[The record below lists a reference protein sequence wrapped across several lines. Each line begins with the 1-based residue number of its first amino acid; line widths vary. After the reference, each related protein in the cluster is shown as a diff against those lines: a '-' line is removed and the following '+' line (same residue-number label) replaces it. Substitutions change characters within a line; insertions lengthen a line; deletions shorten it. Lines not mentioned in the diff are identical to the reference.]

1 MGFWRAVKGAFVRI
15 TSFYRNS
22 SRIIFLVA
30 LFLAAV
36 LPVAAASTPSVTIII
51 PNSSASTSFGLCWY
65 GSCTP
70 LTVAGNLSVSG
81 GYSGPI
87 YFKGQAVVWVHNVLT
102 GDYVENWTFTS
113 TFQVPIRG
121 GHNPPMNY
129 PGENSAYFSG
139 SYTAPG
145 WGWNIQQWSV
155 TVFAYSDPGYTNLI
169 GSGTTVSSG
178 QSDVY
183 VLAVTV
189 PLFNDT
195 MLGATCQTVQGL
207 CGPGDP
213 NPSPLYGYQLPAGN
227 FYNYVMAIS
236 LVLLAIGALLA
247 YLGKVAGGKQDR
259 NSILM
264 DAIIGVVAI
273 FLFPIIYN
281 NVATVVN
288 YLDQSI
294 IAYPNPYTS
303 YPVAIQSVW
312 NQVLS
317 LDTSSWWNVLWDAA
331 NTLAGWVIS
340 LILWIML
347 RIVGTV
353 RLFIFAVVIVAF
365 PISMGLRVI
374 PFTRK
379 LSEYVQETLFG
390 MILASLL
397 SAVILGVA
405 AYIFSNWSSP
415 TNIFA
420 TGGIEEKWVAA
431 SALFAA
437 LLIPTVFA
445 PLTSFVYMAT
455 SNAAIAAGG
464 VAASTMAS
472 AAAPVMGVGA
482 SAIGLGSVPGGVGGT
497 VTHGAMTAGGAL
509 ASSIQA
515 PVAALSAGGVTWRH
529 VGLAVTHGLKNA
541 FVIGSTGTLGALG
554 ARAAEMEVVRV
565 IPGTS
570 HRDMARL
577 IGQDIA
583 AQKLLQTK
591 QKGTNPS

>member
-1 MGFWRAVKGAFVRI
+1 MGFWSAAKGTFVSI
-15 TSFYRNS
+15 TSFYRSS
-22 SRIIFLVA
+22 SRVLFLVA
-30 LFLAAV
+30 LVLAAV
-36 LPVAAASTPSVTIII
+36 LPVTAATTSSVTVSI
-51 PNSSASTSFGLCWY
+51 PNSNAGTSFGFCYY
-65 GSCTP
+65 GTCTP
-70 LTVAGNLSVSG
+70 VTVTGNLSVSG
-81 GYSGPI
+81 SYAGPV
-87 YFKGQAVVWVHNVLT
+87 YFKGQAVVWVQSVLL
-102 GDYVENWTFTS
+102 GDHIANWTFTS
-113 TFQVPIRG
+113 SFEIPVKG

-129 PGENSAYFSG
+129 PSENRAYFSNG
-139 SYTAPG
+139 YCCMPG
-145 WGWNIQQWSV
+145 WGWNTQQWSI
-155 TVFAYSDPGYTNLI
+155 TIYAYSDPGYANLL

-183 VLAVTV
+183 VLAVAV

-207 CGPGDP
+207 CGPSDP
-213 NPSPLYGYQLPAGN
+213 NPSPLYKYQLPAGT
-227 FYNYVMAIS
+227 FYNFIMAIS
-236 LVLLAIGALLA
+236 LIVLAIGALLS
-247 YLGKVAGGKQDR
+247 YLGKVAAGKQDR

-264 DAIIGVVAI
+264 DAVVGVVAI
-273 FLFPIIYN
+273 LLFPLIYN
-281 NVATVVN
+281 NVATVIN

-303 YPVAIQSVW
+303 YPIAIQNVW
-312 NQVLS
+312 NQVTS

-365 PISMGLRVI
+365 PVSMGLRLI
-374 PFTRK
+374 PFTKK

-390 MILASLL
+390 MILASLM

-405 AYIFSNWSSP
+405 AYLFSNWNNP

-420 TGGIEEKWVAA
+420 SGGIEEKWVAA

-455 SNAAIAAGG
+455 SNAAITAGG

-472 AAAPVMGVGA
+472 AAAPVTGLGA
-482 SAIGLGSVPGGVGGT
+482 SAMGLGSIAGIGGAMG
-497 VTHGAMTAGGAL
+497 HGAASAGSAL
-509 ASSIQA
+509 ASSMQA
-515 PVAALSAGGVTWRH
+515 PAVSAATGGVTWRH
-529 VGLAVTHGLKNA
+529 VGMALTRGLGNA
-541 FVIGSTGTLGALG
+541 FVVGSIGALG
-554 ARAAEMEVVRV
+554 AATGVRAEKAVGRV
-565 IPGTS
+565 MPVTS
-570 HRDMARL
+570 HQDMTRI

-583 AQKLLQTK
+583 ARTMLKAK
-591 QKGTNPS
+591 RKGANPT

>member
-1 MGFWRAVKGAFVRI
+1 MTA
-15 TSFYRNS
+15 FYRNS
-22 SRIIFLVA
+22 SRVLFLVA
-30 LFLAAV
+30 LVLAAV
-36 LPVAAASTPSVTIII
+36 LPVTGASTSTVTVSI
-51 PNSSASTSFGLCWY
+51 PNSNAGTSFGYCWY

-70 LTVAGNLSVSG
+70 VTVTGNLSVSG
-81 GYSGPI
+81 SYAGPV
-87 YFKGQAVVWVHNVLT
+87 YFRGQAVVWIQSVII
-102 GDYVENWTFTS
+102 GQQIANWTFTDS
-113 TFQVPIRG
+113 FQIQQRG
-121 GHNPPMNY
+121 GHSPPMNY
-129 PGENSAYFSG
+129 PRENEAYFST
-139 SYTAPG
+139 SHTVPG
-145 WGWNIQQWSV
+145 WGWSVQQWSV
-155 TVFAYSDPGYTNLI
+155 TIFAYSDPSYTNLI
-169 GSGTTVSSG
+169 GSGTTVNSG
-178 QSDVY
+178 QSDVF
-183 VLAVTV
+183 VLAVAV

-213 NPSPLYGYQLPAGN
+213 NPSPLFGYQLPAGN
-227 FYNYVMAIS
+227 LYNYVMAIS

-247 YLGKVAGGKQDR
+247 YLGRVTAGKQDR

-273 FLFPIIYN
+273 FLFPLIYN

-303 YPVAIQSVW
+303 YSIAIQNVW
-312 NQVLS
+312 NQVIS

-365 PISMGLRVI
+365 PVSMGLRLI
-374 PFTRK
+374 PFTKK
-379 LSEYVQETLFG
+379 LSDYVQETLFG

-405 AYIFSNWSSP
+405 AYSFANWSSP

-420 TGGIEEKWVAA
+420 TGGIEEKWVTA

-445 PLTSFVYMAT
+445 PLTSFVYMVT

-472 AAAPVMGVGA
+472 AAAPMTGVGA
-482 SAIGLGSVPGGVGGT
+482 SALGLGSVAGGA
-497 VTHGAMTAGGAL
+497 GAPARGNTTPGGAL
-509 ASSIQA
+509 ASSVQA
-515 PVAALSAGGVTWRH
+515 PLEAASAGGVTWRH
-529 VGLAVTHGLKNA
+529 VGLAATHGLKNA
-541 FVIGSTGTLGALG
+541 FIIGSTGTLGALG
-554 ARAAEMEVVRV
+554 ARAAEREINRV
-565 IPGTS
+565 MPVTS
-570 HRDMARL
+570 HSDMTKM
-577 IGQDIA
+577 IGQDLDKRVKETTRKDSNSS
-583 AQKLLQTK
+583 Q
-591 QKGTNPS
+591 

>member
-1 MGFWRAVKGAFVRI
+1 MGFWGAIKGAFVR
-15 TSFYRNS
+15 TSVFYRSS
-22 SRIIFLVA
+22 SRI
-30 LFLAAV
+30 LFLAALV
-36 LPVAAASTPSVTIII
+36 LAAFTPVTAASTPSVTVSI
-51 PNSSASTSFGLCWY
+51 PNSNASTSFSLCWY
-65 GSCTP
+65 GTCTA
-70 LTVAGNLSVSG
+70 LAVTGNLTVSG
-81 GYSGPI
+81 GYTGPI
-87 YFKGQAVVWVHNVLT
+87 YLKGQAVVWAHNILT
-102 GDYVENWTFTS
+102 GDYIENWTFTS
-113 TFQVPIRG
+113 SFQVPIKG
-121 GHNPPMNY
+121 GHDPPMNY
-129 PGENSAYFSG
+129 PSENAAFFSS
-139 SYTAPG
+139 SYTVPG
-145 WGWNIQQWSV
+145 WGWNIQQWSI
-155 TVFAYSDPGYTNLI
+155 TVFAYSDPGYTNPI
-169 GSGTTVSSG
+169 GSGSTVG
-178 QSDVY
+178 AGESDVY
-183 VLAVTV
+183 VLAVAV
-189 PLFNDT
+189 PLFNDS

-213 NPSPLYGYQLPAGN
+213 DPSPLYGYQLPAGN
-227 FYNYVMAIS
+227 LYNYIMAIS

-247 YLGKVAGGKQDR
+247 HLGRVAVGKQDR
-259 NSILM
+259 NNILT
-264 DAIIGVVAI
+264 DAIIGVIAI
-273 FLFPIIYN
+273 FLFPLVFN

-303 YPVAIQSVW
+303 YPIALQSVW

-340 LILWIML
+340 LILWVML

-365 PISMGLRVI
+365 PISMGLRLI

-405 AYIFSNWSSP
+405 AYLFSNWTDP

-472 AAAPVMGVGA
+472 AAAPAMGLGA
-482 SAIGLGSVPGGVGGT
+482 SAIGLGSVAGGAGGALG
-497 VTHGAMTAGGAL
+497 HGATTAGGAL
-509 ASSIQA
+509 ASSMQA
-515 PVAALSAGGVTWRH
+515 PAAAASAGEVTWRH

-541 FVIGSTGTLGALG
+541 FVVGSTGTLGAMG
-554 ARAAEMEVVRV
+554 ARAAEMQVVRAV
-565 IPGTS
+565 PVTT
-570 HRDMARL
+570 HRDMTR
-577 IGQDIA
+577 IVGQDIA
-583 AQKLLQTK
+583 ARSLLQMK
-591 QKGTNPS
+591 QKGTNPA

>member
-1 MGFWRAVKGAFVRI
+1 
-15 TSFYRNS
+15 
-22 SRIIFLVA
+22 VA
-30 LFLAAV
+30 
-36 LPVAAASTPSVTIII
+36 
-51 PNSSASTSFGLCWY
+51 
-65 GSCTP
+65 
-70 LTVAGNLSVSG
+70 
-81 GYSGPI
+81 
-87 YFKGQAVVWVHNVLT
+87 
-102 GDYVENWTFTS
+102 
-113 TFQVPIRG
+113 
-121 GHNPPMNY
+121 
-129 PGENSAYFSG
+129 
-139 SYTAPG
+139 
-145 WGWNIQQWSV
+145 
-155 TVFAYSDPGYTNLI
+155 
-169 GSGTTVSSG
+169 
-178 QSDVY
+178 
-183 VLAVTV
+183 V

-213 NPSPLYGYQLPAGN
+213 NPSPLYGYQLPVGN
-227 FYNYVMAIS
+227 LYNYVMAIS
-236 LVLLAIGALLA
+236 LVLLAIGVLLS
-247 YLGKVAGGKQDR
+247 YLGKVAAGKQDGK
-259 NSILM
+259 SILT
-264 DAIIGVVAI
+264 DSVIGVVAI
-273 FLFPIIYN
+273 FLFPLIYN

-303 YPVAIQSVW
+303 YPIAIQNVW
-312 NQVLS
+312 NQVIS

-365 PISMGLRVI
+365 PVSMGLRLV
-374 PFTRK
+374 PFTKK
-379 LSEYVQETLFG
+379 LSDYVQETLFG

-405 AYIFSNWSSP
+405 AYSFANWGNP

-472 AAAPVMGVGA
+472 AAAPVTGVGA
-482 SAIGLGSVPGGVGGT
+482 SALGLGSLAGGAGGALT
-497 VTHGAMTAGGAL
+497 RGATTAGGAL
-509 ASSIQA
+509 ASSVHA
-515 PVAALSAGGVTWRH
+515 PLEAASAGGVTWRH

-541 FVIGSTGTLGALG
+541 FIIGSTGTLGALG
-554 ARAAEMEVVRV
+554 ARAAEREVNRV
-565 IPGTS
+565 MPVTS
-570 HRDMARL
+570 HSDMTRIVSQDLAKNAKETARE
-577 IGQDIA
+577 GSD
-583 AQKLLQTK
+583 
-591 QKGTNPS
+591 SS

>member
-1 MGFWRAVKGAFVRI
+1 MGFWDAVKGTIVRV
-15 TSFYRNS
+15 TALYRNS
-22 SRIIFLVA
+22 SRILFLAA
-30 LFLAAV
+30 LVLAAV
-36 LPVAAASTPSVTIII
+36 LPVAAASTPSVTVSI
-51 PNSSASTSFGLCWY
+51 PSSNAGTSFGFCWY
-65 GSCTP
+65 GPCTP
-70 LTVAGNLSVSG
+70 VTVTGNISVSG
-81 GYSGPI
+81 SYSGPV
-87 YFKGQAVVWVHNVLT
+87 YLKGQAVAWIQNVLT
-102 GDYVENWTFTS
+102 SQLILNWTFTGS
-113 TFQVPIRG
+113 FQIPDRG
-121 GHNPPMNY
+121 GHGPPMGY
-129 PGENSAYFSG
+129 PGESTAYFSSG
-139 SYTAPG
+139 YTVQG
-145 WGWNIQQWSV
+145 WSWSIQQWSV

-169 GSGTTVSSG
+169 GTGTTASSG

-183 VLAVTV
+183 VLAVVV

-227 FYNYVMAIS
+227 FYNYIMAVS

-247 YLGKVAGGKQDR
+247 YLGKVAAAKQDR
-259 NSILM
+259 DSILM

-303 YPVAIQSVW
+303 YTIAIQSVW

-365 PISMGLRVI
+365 PVSMGLRLI
-374 PFTRK
+374 PFTKK

-405 AYIFSNWSSP
+405 AYLFSNWSNP

-420 TGGIEEKWVAA
+420 TGGIDEKWVAA
-431 SALFAA
+431 SAMFAA

-472 AAAPVMGVGA
+472 AAAPAVGVGA
-482 SAIGLGSVPGGVGGT
+482 SAIGLGSAAGGVGGALG
-497 VTHGAMTAGGAL
+497 HGATTPGGTL
-509 ASSIQA
+509 ASSMQA
-515 PVAALSAGGVTWRH
+515 PAAASIGGVTWSH
-529 VGLAVTHGLKNA
+529 VGLAVAHGLKNA
-541 FVIGSTGTLGALG
+541 FVVGSTGTLGAMG
-554 ARAAEMEVVRV
+554 ARTAEMQVVRSV
-565 IPGTS
+565 PVTT
-570 HRDMARL
+570 HRDMAR
-577 IGQDIA
+577 IVGQDLA
-583 AQKLLQTK
+583 ARNVLMAKRR
-591 QKGTNPS
+591 GVNPT

>member
-1 MGFWRAVKGAFVRI
+1 MGLWSAYKDAFVRV
-15 TSFYRNS
+15 SAFYRRS
-22 SRIIFLVA
+22 SKLLFLLA
-30 LFLAAV
+30 LVLAAV
-36 LPVAAASTPSVTIII
+36 LPVTAASSTASVLVSI
-51 PNSSASTSFGLCWY
+51 PNSTAGTSYGYCWY
-65 GSCTP
+65 GSCSP
-70 LTVAGNLSVSG
+70 VTVMGNLSVSG
-81 GYSGPI
+81 SYAGPI
-87 YFKGQAVVWVHNVLT
+87 YFRGQAVVWIQSVIEGQQIV
-102 GDYVENWTFTS
+102 NWTFTGS
-113 TFQVPIRG
+113 FQIPQQG
-121 GHNPPMNY
+121 GHGPPMSY
-129 PGENSAYFSG
+129 PAENTAHFST

-145 WGWNIQQWSV
+145 WGWDTQQWSV

-178 QSDVY
+178 QSDVF
-183 VLAVTV
+183 VLAVVV

-207 CGPGDP
+207 CGPGAP
-213 NPSPLYGYQLPAGN
+213 NPSPLYGYQLPAGS

-236 LVLLAIGALLA
+236 LVLLAVGALLS
-247 YLGKVAGGKQDR
+247 YLGKVATGRQER
-259 NSILM
+259 NSILI

-273 FLFPIIYN
+273 FLFPLIYN

-303 YPVAIQSVW
+303 YPIAIQNVW
-312 NQVLS
+312 NQLLS

-365 PISMGLRVI
+365 PVSMGLRLI
-374 PFTRK
+374 PFTKK
-379 LSEYVQETLFG
+379 LSDYIQETLFG

-405 AYIFSNWSSP
+405 AYAFANWSNP

-472 AAAPVMGVGA
+472 AAAPLTGVGA
-482 SAIGLGSVPGGVGGT
+482 SALGLGSSVGGVGGAT
-497 VTHGAMTAGGAL
+497 TAGGFL
-509 ASSIQA
+509 ASSMQA
-515 PVAALSAGGVTWRH
+515 PAGAASAGGVTWRH

-541 FVIGSTGTLGALG
+541 VIIGSTGTLGAMG
-554 ARAAEMEVVRV
+554 ARTAELEVNRV
-565 IPGTS
+565 MPVTS
-570 HRDMARL
+570 HSDMTKT
-577 IGQDIA
+577 IGQDLA
-583 AQKLLQTK
+583 KSAKETTRE
-591 QKGTNPS
+591 GSDPS

>member
-15 TSFYRNS
+15 SAIYRNS
-22 SRIIFLVA
+22 SRILVLVA
-30 LFLAAV
+30 LILAAI
-36 LPVAAASTPSVTIII
+36 LPVTAASTPLVTISI
-51 PNSSASTSFGLCWY
+51 PKSNASTSFGYCWY

-70 LTVAGNLSVSG
+70 VTVTGNLSVSG
-81 GYSGPI
+81 SYTGPI
-87 YFKGQAVVWVHNVLT
+87 YFKGQAVVWVHNVLS
-102 GDYVENWTFTS
+102 GNYIANWTFTGS
-113 TFQVPIRG
+113 FQIPIQG
-121 GHNPPMNY
+121 GHNPPVNY
-129 PGENSAYFSG
+129 PGENRAYFS
-139 SYTAPG
+139 SSVTVPG
-145 WGWNIQQWSV
+145 WGWNTQQWSV
-155 TVFAYSDPGYTNLI
+155 TIFAYSDSGYTNLI

-183 VLAVTV
+183 VLAVAV

-207 CGPGDP
+207 CGPADP

-227 FYNYVMAIS
+227 FYNYIMAIS
-236 LVLLAIGALLA
+236 LVLLAIGALLS
-247 YLGKVAGGKQDR
+247 YLGKVAAGKQER

-273 FLFPIIYN
+273 LLFPIIYN

-303 YPVAIQSVW
+303 YPIAVQNVW
-312 NQVLS
+312 NQVVS

-365 PISMGLRVI
+365 PVSMGLRLI
-374 PFTRK
+374 PFTKK

-405 AYIFSNWSSP
+405 AYLFSNWSSP

-455 SNAAIAAGG
+455 SNAAIDAGG
-464 VAASTMAS
+464 VAASTMAT
-472 AAAPVMGVGA
+472 AAAPVTGVGA
-482 SAIGLGSVPGGVGGT
+482 SALELGSLAGGMGGGLAR
-497 VTHGAMTAGGAL
+497 GATTAGGIL
-509 ASSIQA
+509 AGSMQA
-515 PVAALSAGGVTWRH
+515 PGTAASVGGVTWRH
-529 VGLAVTHGLKNA
+529 VGMAVSHGLKNA
-541 FVIGSTGTLGALG
+541 FVIGSTGALGAVG
-554 ARAAEMEVVRV
+554 ARAAERDIVRV
-565 IPGTS
+565 MPVTS
-570 HRDMARL
+570 HSDMTR
-577 IGQDIA
+577 IVGQDIA
-583 AQKLLQTK
+583 VQKVLQAK
-591 QKGTNPS
+591 QKGTNPI